1 MKGWTV
7 QLRPVARREY
17 RRLDSGPKQA
27 ASELIEDLMEDPAQ
41 VPALEMRGMP
51 GTWRARFH
59 HDGYRM
65 IYQISKAEKR
75 VIVTAIRPRSTAY
88 DGLKS

>member
-1 MKGWTV
+1 MKSWT
-7 QLRPVARREY
+7 LRIQPRAKRELN
-17 RRLDSGPKQA
+17 RLDTGPRTA
-27 ASELIEDLMEDPAQ
+27 ATELLQDLEEDPAQ

-59 HDGYRM
+59 HDAYRM